1 MYVCIYLF
9 KDFKDSFFWF
19 DRFSPFDLHSATL
32 LRMLLHEV
40 GDGHF
45 LTDSSSKPSAQ
56 LPCQFTPRSLQTA
69 MATAYLLWRSGAR
82 NFHCGLAQCN
92 AIICSINVYKLK
104 AIVDWSSRSWAKKNV
119 QWMAINRIKKMEHS
133 FQRKEMQR
141 ALGGLICNFCALIF
155 PSQIDSK
162 GRVRGVV
169 VRSWAFD
176 PTIAFEVS
184 GIPEGKLSLRKWLPS
199 VWSKKKSTDSLY
211 WKRGVVKCFERSS
224 ATLFQ
229 QILQMLLLHLF
240 HFVASSSCRTEQKT
254 NPFRQ
259 VADTIL
265 SSIVLLQF
273 GKWWK
278 MYADVYSLWR
288 ETTSPSV

>member
-1 MYVCIYLF
+1 MYI
-9 KDFKDSFFWF
+9 
-19 DRFSPFDLHSATL
+19 
-32 LRMLLHEV
+32 
-40 GDGHF
+40 
-45 LTDSSSKPSAQ
+45 SSKP
-56 LPCQFTPRSLQTA
+56 
-69 MATAYLLWRSGAR
+69 LLIEAPDPER
-82 NFHCGLAQCN
+82 
-92 AIICSINVYKLK
+92 
-104 AIVDWSSRSWAKKNV
+104 KKNV

-133 FQRKEMQR
+133 FLRKEMQR
-141 ALGGLICNFCALIF
+141 ALILCPHLPF
-155 PSQIDSK
+155 QIDSK

-169 VRSWAFD
+169 VQSWAFD

-273 GKWWK
+273 GKWWT

>member
-1 MYVCIYLF
+1 MSLFNLYIYIYIYLF
-9 KDFKDSFFWF
+9 TDFKDSFFWF

-69 MATAYLLWRSGAR
+69 MATAYLPWRSGTR

-133 FQRKEMQR
+133 FLRKEMQR
-141 ALGGLICNFCALIF
+141 ALILCPHLPF
-155 PSQIDSK
+155 PNWFK
-162 GRVRGVV
+162 GSCP
-169 VRSWAFD
+169 RS
-176 PTIAFEVS
+176 S
-184 GIPEGKLSLRKWLPS
+184 CSKLSF
-199 VWSKKKSTDSLY
+199 WSDNSFWSFWDSWGEAQL
-211 WKRGVVKCFERSS
+211 EEM
-224 ATLFQ
+224 A
-229 QILQMLLLHLF
+229 
-240 HFVASSSCRTEQKT
+240 A
-254 NPFRQ
+254 
-259 VADTIL
+259 
-265 SSIVLLQF
+265 
-273 GKWWK
+273 
-278 MYADVYSLWR
+278 
-288 ETTSPSV
+288 